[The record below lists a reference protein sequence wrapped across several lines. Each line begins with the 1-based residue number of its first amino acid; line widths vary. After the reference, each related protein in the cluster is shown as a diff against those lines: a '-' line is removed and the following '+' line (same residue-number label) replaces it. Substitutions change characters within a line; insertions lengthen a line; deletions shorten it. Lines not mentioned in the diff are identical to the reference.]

1 MKKVSRIN
9 KFIVTNFAY
18 GTGPYL
24 RTTELVLAINE
35 ELESQGRER
44 FGIIAPWVYGE
55 KQKRIML
62 EEFSAAN
69 QQYPGEIL
77 LCSRLGEILK
87 TIFYG
92 DNTYQQ
98 ALEIWA
104 DKFNEVNSAATDY
117 LKGEIEVEDLA
128 GHKKVVSGG
137 DIVLELSRSGRVK
150 YGLSVCFGVSF
161 GHISEIL
168 KNTLTISK
176 EEIAVDRELV
186 KRVIPLAEEIES
198 QYQFIG
204 LAHPGTFSYMAN
216 RQPYPK
222 EVLIPPTIYPPV
234 PNNDDIAEGIYVTI
248 TGIPG
253 LERLYKEA
261 EQLGLKIY
269 SNDPKTVPGSEKLL
283 PHVVSNPKIIFQFAR
298 SGWGSVWLSQLSG
311 TPLVVPDFDP
321 KDDPEIY
328 FNNRCV
334 EKLGLGIVYRGQGL
348 GEMIAEAEK
357 MKPAIRAFNQE
368 LLEKFG
374 TLDGNRYA
382 AKLIAEK
389 LTSKA

>member
-128 GHKKVVSGG
+128 GHK
-137 DIVLELSRSGRVK
+137 
-150 YGLSVCFGVSF
+150 
-161 GHISEIL
+161 
-168 KNTLTISK
+168 
-176 EEIAVDRELV
+176 
-186 KRVIPLAEEIES
+186 
-198 QYQFIG
+198 
-204 LAHPGTFSYMAN
+204 
-216 RQPYPK
+216 
-222 EVLIPPTIYPPV
+222 IYT
-234 PNNDDIAEGIYVTI
+234 Y
-248 TGIPG
+248 
-253 LERLYKEA
+253 L
-261 EQLGLKIY
+261 
-269 SNDPKTVPGSEKLL
+269 
-283 PHVVSNPKIIFQFAR
+283 
-298 SGWGSVWLSQLSG
+298 
-311 TPLVVPDFDP
+311 
-321 KDDPEIY
+321 
-328 FNNRCV
+328 
-334 EKLGLGIVYRGQGL
+334 
-348 GEMIAEAEK
+348 
-357 MKPAIRAFNQE
+357 
-368 LLEKFG
+368 
-374 TLDGNRYA
+374 
-382 AKLIAEK
+382 
-389 LTSKA
+389 